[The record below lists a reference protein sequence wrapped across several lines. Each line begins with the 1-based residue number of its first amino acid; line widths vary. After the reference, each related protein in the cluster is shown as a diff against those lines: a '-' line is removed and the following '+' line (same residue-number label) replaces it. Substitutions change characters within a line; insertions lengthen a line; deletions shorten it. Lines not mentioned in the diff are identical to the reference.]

1 MQALILAGGR
11 GTRLAPFTTSFPK
24 PLVPVGDRPI
34 LHHLI
39 DGLRT
44 AGCRDIVLSVNYLA
58 SLIEAYFGDGSAFGV
73 GIRYAREKEPLGTA
87 GPIAVATGLEETFL
101 VLNGDTLSDID
112 YQRLYTEHVQ
122 SGEIATLVSY
132 RRDVPITLGV
142 IVGDGH
148 GHLAEYREKPVLS
161 YEVSTGVYAMSSRV
175 REFIGQ
181 NERLDMPDLML
192 RLLAKGSPPRIYRHE
207 GKWLDVGRVE
217 DYEAAQ
223 RQWEEAHP
231 LGSS

>member
-39 DGLRT
+39 DGLKA
-44 AGCRDIVLSVNYLA
+44 AGCLDIVLSVNYLA
-58 SLIEAYFGDGSAFGV
+58 SLIEAYFGDGSSFGV
-73 GIRYAREKEPLGTA
+73 SIRYARETEPLGTA
-87 GPIAVATGLEETFL
+87 GPIAAASGLEDAFL

-112 YQRLYTEHVQ
+112 YRRLYMDHVR
-122 SGEIATLVSY
+122 SGEVATLVSY
-132 RRDVPITLGV
+132 RRDVPINLGV
-142 IVGDGH
+142 IVSDAH
-148 GHLAEYREKPVLS
+148 EHLAEYREKPVLS

-175 REFIGQ
+175 RQVIGK
-181 NERLDMPDLML
+181 NEKLDMPDLML
-192 RLLAKGSPPRIYRHE
+192 RLLAQGQPPRIFRHE
-207 GKWLDVGRVE
+207 GSWLDVGRIE

-223 RQWEEAHP
+223 LQWQKANP
-231 LGSS
+231 QKT

>member
-39 DGLRT
+39 DGLRA
-44 AGCRDIVLSVNYLA
+44 AGCRDIILSVNYLA

-73 GIRYAREKEPLGTA
+73 TIRYAREKEPLGTA
-87 GPIAVATGLEETFL
+87 GPIAVAPGLEETFL

-112 YQRLYTEHVQ
+112 YQRLYTEHVR

-142 IVGDGH
+142 IVEDEQ
-148 GHLAEYREKPVLS
+148 GHLADYREKPVLS

-192 RLLAKGSPPRIYRHE
+192 RLVGKGSPPRIYRHA
-207 GKWLDVGRVE
+207 GTWLDVGRVE

-223 RQWEEAHP
+223 RQWQETHP
-231 LGSS
+231 